1 MVRFK
6 GIVDANVFL
15 CVGDNKELFI
25 YAETRACC
33 TTVDFGVDNGSDAFA
48 GLNICDVYVSENS
61 KFYIIGVPS
70 KQAFGVFSFNRINYI
85 SKPIK
90 WITNI
95 SFNRFYADDLLS
107 SVLFLDAP
115 CKTIDHHFLL
125 WKFDTKNLDH
135 KALLKLDVGL
145 LAGGEAADGETD
157 YGTEGDDPNS
167 PSNEVEKVSG
177 SSCCNIF

>member
-1 MVRFK
+1 M
-6 GIVDANVFL
+6 
-15 CVGDNKELFI
+15 
-25 YAETRACC
+25 
-33 TTVDFGVDNGSDAFA
+33 
-48 GLNICDVYVSENS
+48 
-61 KFYIIGVPS
+61 
-70 KQAFGVFSFNRINYI
+70 
-85 SKPIK
+85 
-90 WITNI
+90 
-95 SFNRFYADDLLS
+95 S